1 VALSEYEK
9 HILLA
14 LEKTPKQTTLELIDS
29 TGLPEASINRAST
42 WLASKELIDIKE
54 NVKERIEL
62 DFEGKDYLANGFPE
76 RRVLELLKEGKTIA
90 ELDDS
95 LSHDIVKI
103 AIVWLK
109 KLNAVSIKEGKLEL
123 TKAGQD
129 YLKKRMPQETVL
141 ELIAH
146 KKVVSKE
153 MVQEMD
159 HLKKRGSILE
169 FKEYTERVMEL
180 TFRGKEIIKKG
191 IVLEK
196 EISQLTPDMLATG
209 KWRDVKLRE
218 YEVEVP
224 APVVYG
230 GKKHPFRKMIDKMRS
245 VFIEMGFREIKGPI
259 VESSFW
265 NFDALFV
272 PQDHPSREMQDTF
285 YTKEPK
291 EADKPPE
298 KYLENIKKAHEEGW
312 KYKWSQKSALELVM
326 RTHTTATTC
335 RELTKVKELP
345 VKVFSIDKVFRN
357 EVLDYKHLPEFYQV
371 EGIVIDKEATLVDL
385 FGVLQEFYSR
395 LGFEK
400 VRFKPS
406 YFPYTEPSVEVEIY
420 FEKKKSW
427 LELGG
432 AGVFRK
438 EVVKPLGIDANV
450 LAWGLGG
457 ERPLM
462 IMDELEDIRTI
473 YKNSL
478 GWIRNVND

>member
-1 VALSEYEK
+1 MALSEHEK

-14 LEKTPKQTTLELIDS
+14 LEKRPKQTTLELMES

-76 RRVLELLKEGKTIA
+76 RRVLELLKESKTIA
-90 ELDDS
+90 ELDDR

-109 KLNAVSIKEGKLEL
+109 KLNAVSIKDGRLEL
-123 TKAGQD
+123 TKAGND
-129 YLKKRMPQETVL
+129 YLKKKMPQEIVL

-146 KKVVSKE
+146 KKIVPKE
-153 MVQEMD
+153 MAQEID
-159 HLKKRGSILE
+159 YLKKRGNMLE
-169 FKEYTERVMEL
+169 FRERTEREMEL
-180 TFRGKEIIKKG
+180 TGRGREIIKKG

-196 EISQLTPDMLATG
+196 EISQLTPEMLTTG
-209 KWRDVKLRE
+209 KWKDVKLRE

-224 APVVYG
+224 APMVHG
-230 GKKHPFRKMIDKMRS
+230 GKRHPFRKMIDKMRD

-285 YTKEPK
+285 YTREPK
-291 EADKPPE
+291 EASKPPE
-298 KYLENIKKAHEEGW
+298 RYLEAVRKVHEEGW
-312 KYKWSQKSALELVM
+312 KYKWDPKAALELVM

-345 VKVFSIDKVFRN
+345 IKVFSIDKVFRN

-371 EGIVIDKEATLVDL
+371 EGIVIDKKATLVDL
-385 FGVLQEFYSR
+385 FWVLQEFYSR
-395 LGFEK
+395 LGFKK
-400 VRFKPS
+400 VRFRPS
-406 YFPYTEPSVEVEIY
+406 YFPYTEPSVEVQVY

-427 LELGG
+427 MELGG

-438 EVVKPLGIDANV
+438 EVVRPLGIDANV

-462 IMDELEDIRTI
+462 ILDELEDIRTI